1 MVLRFSMFAAAV
13 LIAGSAYAA
22 DSKAV
27 SEEDGKYLDA
37 DGNPTYNI
45 QADGTVDWY
54 TYSGFRMY
62 HAECHVCHGPDAMG
76 STYAP
81 ALKDS
86 LKQKNIDYYK
96 FQEIVSSGQ
105 QNTAVQGGSASV
117 MPAFGTN
124 LNVMCFIDDL
134 YVYLRARSEDAIG
147 RGRPA
152 KKEAK
157 PDAARK
163 YQDECLGPPK

>member
-1 MVLRFSMFAAAV
+1 MFLKSFTFAAAV
-13 LIAGSAYAA
+13 LLAMPAMAT
-22 DSKAV
+22 DPKAV
-27 SEEDGKYLDA
+27 SQEDGKYLDA

-45 QADGTVDWY
+45 QADGTVDWF

-86 LKQKNIDYYK
+86 LHEKNIDYYK
-96 FQEIVSSGQ
+96 FMEIVSSGQ
-105 QNTAVQGGSASV
+105 KNTAMAGGSQSV

-124 LNVMCFIDDL
+124 LNVMCYIDDL
-134 YVYLRARSEDAIG
+134 YVYIRARADGALD

-157 PDAARK
+157 PEAVRK
-163 YQDECLGPPK
+163 ANMECLGES

>member
-1 MVLRFSMFAAAV
+1 MVLRSITFAAAV
-13 LIAGSAYAA
+13 LLAMPALAA
-22 DSKAV
+22 DPKAV
-27 SEEDGKYLDA
+27 SSEDGKYVDA

-45 QADGTVDWY
+45 QADGTVDWF

-96 FQEIVSSGQ
+96 FMEIVSSGQ
-105 QNTAVQGGSASV
+105 KNTANAGGEISV

-124 LNVMCFIDDL
+124 RNVMCYIDDL
-134 YVYLRARSEDAIG
+134 YVYLRARSDDAIG

-157 PDAARK
+157 PDAVRAANA
-163 YQDECLGPPK
+163 ECLGES

>member
-1 MVLRFSMFAAAV
+1 MVLKSITFAAAM
-13 LIAGSAYAA
+13 LLAMPAMAA

-27 SEEDGKYLDA
+27 SQEDGKYLDA

-45 QADGTVDWY
+45 QADGTVDWF

-86 LKQKNIDYYK
+86 LHEKGIDYYK
-96 FQEIVSSGQ
+96 FMEIVSSGQ
-105 QNTAVQGGSASV
+105 MNTAVAGGSQSV

-124 LNVMCFIDDL
+124 RNVMCFIDDL
-134 YVYLRARSEDAIG
+134 YVYIRARADGALD

-157 PDAARK
+157 PDAVRAANA
-163 YQDECLGPPK
+163 ECLGES